1 MRKTNII
8 LTCFIIML
16 SLVACNSSANKL
28 NETNQHDNHT
38 TDNIEGTWSLDDN
51 TSYYFDGL
59 GSGQLILSYDK
70 YNFTYTIANDQIY
83 IDFESSIAKDSTYTY
98 SVDNNVLNLT
108 SKDENKGFFV
118 LERVAD

>member
-1 MRKTNII
+1 
-8 LTCFIIML
+8 ML